1 MIRSSD
7 EEDIIENSF
16 MLVLRDRNYKGEI
29 YHINEEIKH
38 NKNMKKLYGYNKER
52 NLNVV
57 ITKIMNISLEENP
70 NFENRLLTTIKL
82 IEENKLLVENLW
94 VEKTNGNNYTLY
106 ISELTNSIY
115 RNEFNLITLN
125 NYINSTQNTYKENIE
140 ILISIVEKMIYF
152 QSINYSHLNIH
163 PNNIY
168 INLKNNSI
176 YFGPPQLVKNY
187 SSDCSY
193 LWYSSP
199 EFNYIIDDI
208 WENNTLSNFND
219 IWSLGCIICEMFF
232 INFPLFQAYSAD
244 EKIFK
249 IIEILGFPDYEDVN
263 YMNKYQYDSLLKR
276 NNNIN
281 KENNLEGYLLSAK
294 EDPLSNLYNFKIELI
309 KIIDGCLEFNI
320 INRISLNEIL
330 NKLNFLN
337 SNISTEFQTK
347 ITYTINNTVESE
359 NSNYISSTNSNNIN
373 INNNNNCKLNTKIQN
388 INYPVE
394 SEEDNYLDK
403 SYKEKHKD
411 TNNGYVYENDTSMN
425 DNNNSNNTN
434 RINYYYILNNNNN
447 NRNRNQNYKSQKNL
461 VSNTT
466 DIDKKLKN
474 IYKRYEHKK
483 DYERYSKNED
493 SKNMSKNSKYKY
505 DGESLKEVNE
515 LNEEDEYKQLQRSK
529 QFYIYF
535 IFLIFIEIEETVDFI
550 NKLKEE
556 M

>member
-7 EEDIIENSF
+7 EEDIIDNSF
-16 MLVLRDRNYKGEI
+16 MLVLRDKDYKGEI

-70 NFENRLLTTIKL
+70 NFENRLLATIKL

-94 VEKTNGNNYTLY
+94 VEKSNGNNYTLY

-115 RNEFNLITLN
+115 RNDFNLITLN

-152 QSINYSHLNIH
+152 HSNNYSHLNIH

-168 INLKNNSI
+168 INIKNNSI

-187 SSDCSY
+187 SNDCSY

-199 EFNYIIDDI
+199 EYNYIIDDI
-208 WENNTLSNFND
+208 WENNTFSSFND

-249 IIEILGFPDYEDVN
+249 IIEILGFPNYEDVN

-276 NNNIN
+276 SNNSN
-281 KENNLEGYLLSAK
+281 KENNLEGYLLSTK

-309 KIIDGCLEFNI
+309 KIISGCLGFNI
-320 INRISLNEIL
+320 INRISLNDIL
-330 NKLNFLN
+330 NKLKFLN

-347 ITYTINNTVESE
+347 VTYTINNSEESE
-359 NSNYISSTNSNNIN
+359 NSNYIPSINSNNIN
-373 INNNNNCKLNTKIQN
+373 ISTTNNNNNTFKYNTQIQN
-388 INYPVE
+388 ANFQVE
-394 SEEDNYLDK
+394 SEENNNLEK
-403 SYKEKHKD
+403 SYKENRKD
-411 TNNGYVYENDTSMN
+411 TNNGYVDEKDISMN
-425 DNNNSNNTN
+425 DNNNSNKNN
-434 RINYYYILNNNNN
+434 KINYYLISNNRNY
-447 NRNRNQNYKSQKNL
+447 NRNRNQNYESQKNL
-461 VSNTT
+461 ESSTT

-474 IYKRYEHKK
+474 IMKRYEYKK
-483 DYERYSKNED
+483 DYERYSKIEEG
-493 SKNMSKNSKYKY
+493 KNMSKNSSYKK
-505 DGESLKEVNE
+505 DEKSLKETNDLKDE
-515 LNEEDEYKQLQRSK
+515 DEDEYKKLQRSK
-529 QFYIYF
+529 LFYIYF
-535 IFLIFIEIEETVDFI
+535 IFNIYR
-550 NKLKEE
+550 N
-556 M
+556 

>member
-115 RNEFNLITLN
+115 RNEFNLITLH

-152 QSINYSHLNIH
+152 QSINFSHLNIH

-168 INLKNNSI
+168 INIKNNSI

-199 EFNYIIDDI
+199 EFNYIIDNI
-208 WENNTLSNFND
+208 WENNTFSNFND

-232 INFPLFQAYSAD
+232 INFPLFQAYSTD

-276 NNNIN
+276 SNNTN
-281 KENNLEGYLLSAK
+281 KENNLGGYLLSSK

-309 KIIDGCLEFNI
+309 KIIDGCLGFNI

-347 ITYTINNTVESE
+347 ITYTINNSEESV
-359 NSNYISSTNSNNIN
+359 NSNYISSINSNNIN
-373 INNNNNCKLNTKIQN
+373 INSSTTNNNNNNNYKYNTQIQN
-388 INYPVE
+388 INFPVE
-394 SEEDNYLDK
+394 SEDDNYLDK
-403 SYKEKHKD
+403 SYKENHKD

-425 DNNNSNNTN
+425 DNNNSKNSKNNTN
-434 RINYYYILNNNNN
+434 RINYYPILN
-447 NRNRNQNYKSQKNL
+447 NRNRNRNPNQNYKSQKNL
-461 VSNTT
+461 VKNTS
-466 DIDKKLKN
+466 DIDQKLKN
-474 IYKRYEHKK
+474 ICKRYEQKK
-483 DYERYSKNED
+483 DYERYSKIED
-493 SKNMSKNSKYKY
+493 SKNMSKNSNYKY
-505 DGESLKEVNE
+505 DEKSLKEVSE
-515 LNEEDEYKQLQRSK
+515 LKEDDEYKQLQRSK
-529 QFYIYF
+529 SFFIYF
-535 IFLIFIEIEETVDFI
+535 IFNIYR
-550 NKLKEE
+550 N
-556 M
+556 

>member
-7 EEDIIENSF
+7 EEDIIDNSF
-16 MLVLRDRNYKGEI
+16 MLVLRDKDYKGEI

-70 NFENRLLTTIKL
+70 NFENRLLATIKL

-94 VEKTNGNNYTLY
+94 VEKSNGNNYTLY

-115 RNEFNLITLN
+115 RNDFNLITLN

-152 QSINYSHLNIH
+152 HSNNYSHLNIH

-168 INLKNNSI
+168 INIKNNSI

-187 SSDCSY
+187 SNDCSY

-199 EFNYIIDDI
+199 EYNYIIDDI
-208 WENNTLSNFND
+208 WENNTFSSFND

-249 IIEILGFPDYEDVN
+249 IIEILGFPNYEDVN

-276 NNNIN
+276 SNNSN
-281 KENNLEGYLLSAK
+281 KENNLEGYLLSTK

-309 KIIDGCLEFNI
+309 KIISGCLGFNI
-320 INRISLNEIL
+320 INRISLNDIL
-330 NKLNFLN
+330 NKLKFLN

-347 ITYTINNTVESE
+347 VTYTINNSEESE
-359 NSNYISSTNSNNIN
+359 NSNYIPSINSNNIN
-373 INNNNNCKLNTKIQN
+373 ISTTNNNNNTFKYNTQIQN
-388 INYPVE
+388 ANFQVE
-394 SEEDNYLDK
+394 SEENNNLEK
-403 SYKEKHKD
+403 SYKENRKD
-411 TNNGYVYENDTSMN
+411 TNNGYVDEKDISMN
-425 DNNNSNNTN
+425 DNNNSNKNN
-434 RINYYYILNNNNN
+434 KINYYLISNNRNY
-447 NRNRNQNYKSQKNL
+447 NRNRNQNYESQKNL
-461 VSNTT
+461 ESSTT

-474 IYKRYEHKK
+474 IMKRYEYKK
-483 DYERYSKNED
+483 DYERYSKIEEG
-493 SKNMSKNSKYKY
+493 KNMSKNSSYKK
-505 DGESLKEVNE
+505 DEKSLKETNDLKNE
-515 LNEEDEYKQLQRSK
+515 DEDEYKKLQRSK
-529 QFYIYF
+529 LFYIYF
-535 IFLIFIEIEETVDFI
+535 IFNIYR
-550 NKLKEE
+550 N
-556 M
+556 

>member
-7 EEDIIENSF
+7 EEDIIDNSF
-16 MLVLRDRNYKGEI
+16 MLVLRDKDYKGEI

-70 NFENRLLTTIKL
+70 NFENRLLATIKL

-94 VEKTNGNNYTLY
+94 VEKSNGNNYTLY

-115 RNEFNLITLN
+115 RNDFNLITLN

-152 QSINYSHLNIH
+152 HSNNYSHLNIH

-168 INLKNNSI
+168 INIKNNSI

-199 EFNYIIDDI
+199 EYNYIIDDI
-208 WENNTLSNFND
+208 WENNTFSSFND

-249 IIEILGFPDYEDVN
+249 IIEILGFPNYEDVN

-276 NNNIN
+276 SNNSN
-281 KENNLEGYLLSAK
+281 KENNLEGYLLSTK

-309 KIIDGCLEFNI
+309 KIISGCLGFNI
-320 INRISLNEIL
+320 INRISLNDIL
-330 NKLNFLN
+330 NKLKFLN

-347 ITYTINNTVESE
+347 VTYTINNSEESE
-359 NSNYISSTNSNNIN
+359 NSNYIPSINSNNIN
-373 INNNNNCKLNTKIQN
+373 ISTTNNNNNTFKNNTQIQN
-388 INYPVE
+388 ANFQVE
-394 SEEDNYLDK
+394 SEENNNLEK
-403 SYKEKHKD
+403 SYKENRKD
-411 TNNGYVYENDTSMN
+411 TNNGYVDEKDISMN
-425 DNNNSNNTN
+425 DNNNSNKNN
-434 RINYYYILNNNNN
+434 KINYYLISNNRNY
-447 NRNRNQNYKSQKNL
+447 NRNRNQNYESQKNL
-461 VSNTT
+461 ESSTT

-474 IYKRYEHKK
+474 IMKRYEYKK
-483 DYERYSKNED
+483 DYERYSKIEEG
-493 SKNMSKNSKYKY
+493 KNMSKNSSYNHDEKN
-505 DGESLKEVNE
+505 LKETNDLKDE
-515 LNEEDEYKQLQRSK
+515 DEDEYKELQRSK
-529 QFYIYF
+529 LFYIYF
-535 IFLIFIEIEETVDFI
+535 IFNIYR
-550 NKLKEE
+550 N
-556 M
+556 

>member
-7 EEDIIENSF
+7 EEDIIDNSF
-16 MLVLRDRNYKGEI
+16 MLVLRDKDYKGEI

-70 NFENRLLTTIKL
+70 NFENRLLATIKL

-94 VEKTNGNNYTLY
+94 VEKSNGNNYTLY

-115 RNEFNLITLN
+115 RNDFNLITLN

-152 QSINYSHLNIH
+152 HSNNYSHLNIH

-168 INLKNNSI
+168 INIKNNSI

-187 SSDCSY
+187 SNDCSY

-199 EFNYIIDDI
+199 EYNYIIDDI
-208 WENNTLSNFND
+208 WENNTFSSFND

-249 IIEILGFPDYEDVN
+249 IIEILGFPNYEDVN

-276 NNNIN
+276 SNNSN
-281 KENNLEGYLLSAK
+281 KENNLEGYLLSTK

-309 KIIDGCLEFNI
+309 KIISGCLGFNI
-320 INRISLNEIL
+320 INRISLNDIL
-330 NKLNFLN
+330 NKLKFLN

-347 ITYTINNTVESE
+347 VTYTINNSEESE
-359 NSNYISSTNSNNIN
+359 NSNYIPSINSNNIN
-373 INNNNNCKLNTKIQN
+373 ISTTNNNNNTFKYNTQIQN
-388 INYPVE
+388 ANFQVE
-394 SEEDNYLDK
+394 SEENNNLEK
-403 SYKEKHKD
+403 SYKENRKD
-411 TNNGYVYENDTSMN
+411 TNNGYVDEKDISMN
-425 DNNNSNNTN
+425 DNNNSNRNN
-434 RINYYYILNNNNN
+434 KINYYLISNNRNY
-447 NRNRNQNYKSQKNL
+447 NRNRNQNYESQKNL
-461 VSNTT
+461 ESSTT

-474 IYKRYEHKK
+474 IMKRYEYKK
-483 DYERYSKNED
+483 DYERYSKIEEG
-493 SKNMSKNSKYKY
+493 KNMSKNSSYKK
-505 DGESLKEVNE
+505 DEKSLKETNDLKNE
-515 LNEEDEYKQLQRSK
+515 DEDEYKKLQRSK
-529 QFYIYF
+529 LFYIYF
-535 IFLIFIEIEETVDFI
+535 IFNIYR
-550 NKLKEE
+550 N
-556 M
+556 

>member
-16 MLVLRDRNYKGEI
+16 MLVLRDRDYKKEI

-94 VEKTNGNNYTLY
+94 VEKSNGKNYTLY

-140 ILISIVEKMIYF
+140 ILIAIVEKMIYF

-168 INLKNNSI
+168 INIKNNSI

-199 EFNYIIDDI
+199 EFNYIIDDV
-208 WENNTLSNFND
+208 WENSTFSNFND

-249 IIEILGFPDYEDVN
+249 IIEILGFPNYEDVN

-276 NNNIN
+276 SNNVN
-281 KENNLEGYLLSAK
+281 KENNLGGYLLSTK

-309 KIIDGCLEFNI
+309 KIINGCLGFNI
-320 INRISLNEIL
+320 INRISLNETL
-330 NKLNFLN
+330 NKLKFLN

-347 ITYTINNTVESE
+347 ITYTINNTEESE
-359 NSNYISSTNSNNIN
+359 NSNYISS
-373 INNNNNCKLNTKIQN
+373 NNNNNINNSTTTNNNNFKYKYSTKIKN
-388 INYPVE
+388 INYPME
-394 SEEDNYLDK
+394 SEEDNYEEK
-403 SYKEKHKD
+403 SYKENHRD

-425 DNNNSNNTN
+425 DNNNSNNSN
-434 RINYYYILNNNNN
+434 RINYYPIFNIRNNNKNK
-447 NRNRNQNYKSQKNL
+447 NQNYRSQKNFET
-461 VSNTT
+461 NTT
-466 DIDKKLKN
+466 DIDKKLKD
-474 IYKRYEHKK
+474 IMKRYEHKK
-483 DYERYSKNED
+483 EYERYSKIEN
-493 SKNMSKNSKYKY
+493 SKNMNKNISKNSKYKY
-505 DGESLKEVNE
+505 DVKSSKEVNE
-515 LNEEDEYKQLQRSK
+515 LKEEEDEYKQLQRSK
-529 QFYIYF
+529 SFYFYF
-535 IFLIFIEIEETVDFI
+535 IFNIYR
-550 NKLKEE
+550 N
-556 M
+556 

>member
-7 EEDIIENSF
+7 EEDIIDNSF
-16 MLVLRDRNYKGEI
+16 MLVLRDKDYKGEI

-70 NFENRLLTTIKL
+70 NFENRLLATIKL

-94 VEKTNGNNYTLY
+94 VEKSNGNNYTLY

-115 RNEFNLITLN
+115 RNDFNLITLN

-152 QSINYSHLNIH
+152 HSNNYSHLNIH

-168 INLKNNSI
+168 INIKNNSI

-187 SSDCSY
+187 SNDCSY

-199 EFNYIIDDI
+199 EYNYIIDDI
-208 WENNTLSNFND
+208 WENNTFSSFND

-249 IIEILGFPDYEDVN
+249 IIEILGFPNYEDVN

-276 NNNIN
+276 SNNSN
-281 KENNLEGYLLSAK
+281 KENNLEGYLLSTK

-309 KIIDGCLEFNI
+309 KIISGCLGFNI
-320 INRISLNEIL
+320 INRISLNDIL
-330 NKLNFLN
+330 NKLKFLN

-347 ITYTINNTVESE
+347 VTYTINNSEESE
-359 NSNYISSTNSNNIN
+359 NSNYIPSINSNNIN
-373 INNNNNCKLNTKIQN
+373 ISTTNNNNNTFKNNTQIQN
-388 INYPVE
+388 ANFQVE
-394 SEEDNYLDK
+394 SEENNNLEK
-403 SYKEKHKD
+403 SYKENRKD
-411 TNNGYVYENDTSMN
+411 TNNGYVDEKDISMN
-425 DNNNSNNTN
+425 DNNNSNKNN
-434 RINYYYILNNNNN
+434 KINYYLISNNRNY
-447 NRNRNQNYKSQKNL
+447 NRNRNQNYESQKNL
-461 VSNTT
+461 ESSTT

-474 IYKRYEHKK
+474 IMKRYEYKK
-483 DYERYSKNED
+483 DYERYSKIEEG
-493 SKNMSKNSKYKY
+493 KNMSKNSSYKK
-505 DGESLKEVNE
+505 DEKSLKETNDLKNE
-515 LNEEDEYKQLQRSK
+515 DEDEYKKLQRSK
-529 QFYIYF
+529 LFYIYF
-535 IFLIFIEIEETVDFI
+535 IFNIYR
-550 NKLKEE
+550 N
-556 M
+556 